1 MCVLQHRPVS
11 SVRCVGAESCAVS
24 CCTEGHQYSHMAAK
38 RKQSPRAAAL
48 ADARR
53 RPGHPRAEGRARWA
67 PPTCS
72 ERTDIWTAR
81 RYMRHAHGLPTERR
95 AAPESARPAR
105 TITRC
110 ARPRS
115 TIAALCAHAAEA
127 PPLAPLVGV
136 LEDAADVDGVE
147 VEEPA
152 AHAKRALD
160 LRVPMHPQGGG
171 QPQAS
176 ARRAAYGAGRRRRR
190 RSPAVTRAHR
200 VGGHGRGG

>member
-1 MCVLQHRPVS
+1 
-11 SVRCVGAESCAVS
+11 
-24 CCTEGHQYSHMAAK
+24 
-38 RKQSPRAAAL
+38 
-48 ADARR
+48 
-53 RPGHPRAEGRARWA
+53 
-67 PPTCS
+67 
-72 ERTDIWTAR
+72 
-81 RYMRHAHGLPTERR
+81 MRHAHGLPTERR

-160 LRVPMHPQGGG
+160 LRVPMHPQGGVS
-171 QPQAS
+171 PDAS
-176 ARRAAYGAGRRRRR
+176 IRATGSLWGWPARR